1 MIIFKPFIIIA
12 KEKKDCK
19 DVAHV
24 VTIAWNETYK
34 GIVPDSFFRWARPH
48 LREKLCLTNL
58 LSWLLCSFSIK
69 ENRTLGVDCTPQ
81 NFPP

>member
-1 MIIFKPFIIIA
+1 MNYLIRK

-34 GIVPDSFFRWARPH
+34 GIVPDSFLEELKYNENERAKMSY
-48 LREKLCLTNL
+48 EKFDVNNNHQFVLDL
-58 LSWLLCSFSIK
+58 
-69 ENRTLGVDCTPQ
+69 
-81 NFPP
+81 